1 MADRHTLNGSG
12 EGATLSVASVA
23 MPIRLVERVVLPPPS
38 NTHIESQKP
47 QGCPAGMVRAR
58 LCPAPV
64 FNSLPLTRCAP
75 ATPEGRVFYSD
86 QGAVFTEATGGDG
99 DDLTGGVSRSQA
111 RRKFAD
117 FLRCFRGEPSP
128 GRVDGATLYRDCLD
142 ADPPPRTLQ
151 VVLEDLLA
159 FDAQLADALK
169 KNPRTFVPLV
179 RQPPGCPVCLCG
191 CKAAV

>member
-1 MADRHTLNGSG
+1 
-12 EGATLSVASVA
+12 
-23 MPIRLVERVVLPPPS
+23 
-38 NTHIESQKP
+38 
-47 QGCPAGMVRAR
+47 
-58 LCPAPV
+58 
-64 FNSLPLTRCAP
+64 
-75 ATPEGRVFYSD
+75 VFYSD
-86 QGAVFTEATGGDG
+86 QGAVFTEAAGGDG

-128 GRVDGATLYRDCLD
+128 GRVDGATVYRDCLD

-179 RQPPGCPVCLCG
+179 RRACSCPVCLCG
-191 CKAAV
+191 CQVAVQGGRRCPGRARGGVQACRAVGVLAASPGSRR